1 MQSTTPLNGNRTKP
15 ISDLEHKELLQEER
29 PRALRLGWGLTLF
42 IGLSKHLAVIPG
54 LQSLIGLAAAGL
66 QLFIPLRE
74 ADRSPLGDDGVGYRL
89 DRMSKEFL
97 WVGVFFI
104 VTAVPFWFLHEYW
117 WAWEQGREVSQSTL
131 AVPPGDLSQWIGIT
145 SGGLDFFEL
154 ALIHFLAVAL
164 PEELFYRG
172 YLQPRLCS
180 TFKDHKI
187 GCGFRWNHGIA
198 ITAALFALAHFLGEY
213 NPARLGPFF
222 PALLFGLLRRRSGSI
237 GGAVLL
243 HGMYNLLGALLF
255 AGMTE

>member
-1 MQSTTPLNGNRTKP
+1 MQSTPPLNGNRTAP
-15 ISDLEHKELLQEER
+15 ESDPKHNGCFSDER
-29 PRALRLGWGLTLF
+29 QRALR
-42 IGLSKHLAVIPG
+42 IGLGVTSLIGFSKHLAFIPG
-54 LQSLIGLAAAGL
+54 LQPLVSLAAAGM

-74 ADRSPLGDDGVGYRL
+74 ADRSPLGDDGIGYRL
-89 DRMSKEFL
+89 DGFAREVV
-97 WVGVFFI
+97 WVALIFAL
-104 VTAVPFWFLHEYW
+104 TALPFWFLHEYW
-117 WAWEQGREVSQSTL
+117 WAWIQGRPAGHSTL
-131 AVPPGDLSQWIGIT
+131 AIPAGDLSRWLET
-145 SGGLDFFEL
+145 ASPTLDLVEL

-180 TFKDHKI
+180 SFTDRPLVF
-187 GCGFRWNHGIA
+187 GFRWNHGIA
-198 ITAALFALAHFLGEY
+198 LTAGLFALAHFLGEY

-255 AGMTE
+255 AGMLE